1 VQRDVLAAIVP
12 ALRRI
17 AGKQIHHSPL
27 RGRISKVLQDS
38 KLCPLSL
45 CCSPELP
52 MLAQTSERL
61 AQYELVVGM
70 EVHAQLLT
78 RSKMFCRCRT
88 DYAGAPPNTRV
99 CPVCLGMPGMLPVI
113 NRAAVEATIKSG
125 LALHCTIA
133 DTAVFARKNYTYPD
147 LPKGYQISQFE
158 LPLCEHGRLDIAL
171 PDGTAQTIRIRRAH
185 LEEDTG
191 RSVHEGI
198 FSLVDLNRAGVPLME
213 IVTEADIHS
222 ADAAYAF
229 LTKLRTILRYLGV
242 NSGDMEKGALRCE
255 PNISVRTHAQKAR
268 GEYGTK
274 VEVKNLNSFRS
285 VRAAIDY
292 EFHRQIELIERG
304 GHVTQDNMGWD
315 EVRQVTVLQRSKE
328 SSHDYRY
335 FPEPDLPPLVISR
348 EWVEAIAAT
357 LPELPDAKRARY
369 IDAWGVRPG
378 EADILIAEALVADF
392 FEATVAAY
400 GAAPGQPQRVANWI
414 AGELFRLL
422 YADGDG
428 QDLRQI
434 ATIKVQPAQ
443 LAALIKLVDD
453 KVITP
458 NTAKRVLEEM
468 YATGDDPQAIVSR
481 EGLAMVSDTSVIDDA
496 IGAIFAENPDELGRY
511 RGGEVKLFG
520 FFMGQVMRA
529 TKGKADP
536 NAARQRL
543 QELLDS

>member
-1 VQRDVLAAIVP
+1 M
-12 ALRRI
+12 
-17 AGKQIHHSPL
+17 
-27 RGRISKVLQDS
+27 
-38 KLCPLSL
+38 
-45 CCSPELP
+45 LP
-52 MLAQTSERL
+52 NSAVTKSSEQST
-61 AQYELVVGM
+61 QYELVVGM

-78 RSKMFCRCRT
+78 RSKMFCGCAT

-99 CPVCLGMPGMLPVI
+99 CPVCLGLPGSLPVI
-113 NRAAVEATIKSG
+113 NQAAVEATIKTG
-125 LALHCTIA
+125 LALNCEIA
-133 DTAVFARKNYTYPD
+133 ETAVFARKNYTYPD

-158 LPLCEHGRLDIAL
+158 LPLCEHGYLDIEL
-171 PDGTAQTIRIRRAH
+171 PDGSSQRIRIRRAH

-198 FSLVDLNRAGVPLME
+198 FSLVDLNRAGVPLLE

-255 PNISVRTHAQKAR
+255 PNISVRTLAQKER

-292 EFHRQIELIERG
+292 EYHRQIELIEQG
-304 GHVTQDNMGWD
+304 GQVEQVNMGWD
-315 EVRQVTVLQRSKE
+315 EVRERTVLQRSKE

-335 FPEPDLPPLVISR
+335 FPDPDLPPLVVQR
-348 EWVEAIAAT
+348 VWVDEIRAT
-357 LPELPDAKRARY
+357 LPELPDAKRTRY
-369 IDAWGVRPG
+369 IEQWGLRPV
-378 EADILIAEALVADF
+378 EADTLTSEALVAQF
-392 FEATVAAY
+392 YEETVAAY
-400 GAAPGQPQRVANWI
+400 GEADGRPQRAANWVT
-414 AGELFRLL
+414 GELFRLI
-422 YADGDG
+422 YAGGEG

-434 ATIKVQPAQ
+434 ADSKVQPTQ
-443 LAALIKLVDD
+443 LAALLKLVDD
-453 KVITP
+453 KVINA
-458 NTAKRVLEEM
+458 NTGKRVLETM
-468 YATGDDPQAIVSR
+468 YATGDDPQAIVER
-481 EGLAMVSDTSVIDDA
+481 EGLAMVSDTSVIDEA
-496 IGAIFAENPDELGRY
+496 IQAILADNPDELARY
-511 RGGEVKLFG
+511 RDGETKLFG

-543 QELLDS
+543 QELLDA

>member
-1 VQRDVLAAIVP
+1 MLA
-12 ALRRI
+12 L
-17 AGKQIHHSPL
+17 
-27 RGRISKVLQDS
+27 
-38 KLCPLSL
+38 
-45 CCSPELP
+45 SPEH
-52 MLAQTSERL
+52 L

-78 RSKMFCRCRT
+78 RSKMFCRCAT

-113 NRAAVEATIKSG
+113 NRAAVEATIKTG
-125 LALHCTIA
+125 LALNCEIA
-133 DTAVFARKNYTYPD
+133 ETAVFARKNYTYPD

-158 LPLCEHGRLDIAL
+158 LPLCEHGYLDIEL
-171 PDGTAQTIRIRRAH
+171 PDGTAQRIRIRRAH

-198 FSLVDLNRAGVPLME
+198 FSLIDLNRAGVPLME

-255 PNISVRTHAQKAR
+255 PNISVRTLEQKAR

-274 VEVKNLNSFRS
+274 VEVKNLNSLRS
-285 VRAAIDY
+285 VRAAIAF
-292 EFHRQIELIERG
+292 EMQRQIDLIERG
-304 GHVTQDNMGWD
+304 GKVEQVNMGWD
-315 EVRQVTVLQRSKE
+315 EDRQVTVLQRSKE

-335 FPEPDLPPLVISR
+335 FPEPDLPPLAVDQAWAERIR
-348 EWVEAIAAT
+348 AT
-357 LPELPDAKRARY
+357 LPELPEAKRARY
-369 IDAWGVRPG
+369 IEQWGLRPV
-378 EADILIAEALVADF
+378 EADVMIAEALVAHY
-392 FEATVAAY
+392 FEAAVTAY
-400 GAAPGQPQRVANWI
+400 GDGPGRPQRVANWI
-414 AGELFRLL
+414 SGELFRLL
-422 YADGDG
+422 YADGEG

-434 ATIKVQPAQ
+434 AGVKVQPGQ
-443 LAALIKLVDD
+443 LAALLKLVDD
-453 KVITP
+453 KTINP
-458 NTAKRVLEEM
+458 NTGKKVLEIL
-468 YATGDDPQAIVSR
+468 YNTGDDPATIVQR

-496 IGAIFAENPDELGRY
+496 IQAIFAENPGEFARY
-511 RGGEVKLFG
+511 RGGETKLFG

-536 NAARQRL
+536 NAARARL
-543 QELLDS
+543 QELLDGA

>member
-1 VQRDVLAAIVP
+1 MST
-12 ALRRI
+12 AL
-17 AGKQIHHSPL
+17 Q
-27 RGRISKVLQDS
+27 
-38 KLCPLSL
+38 
-45 CCSPELP
+45 
-52 MLAQTSERL
+52 ERTT
-61 AQYELVVGM
+61 QYELVVGM

-78 RSKMFCRCRT
+78 RSKMFCRCAT

-99 CPVCLGMPGMLPVI
+99 CPTCLGMPGALPVA
-113 NRAAVEATIKSG
+113 NRAAVEATIKTG
-125 LALHCTIA
+125 IALNCTIA
-133 DTAVFARKNYTYPD
+133 PTAVFARKNYTYPD

-158 LPLCEHGRLDIAL
+158 LPLCEHGYLDIEL
-171 PDGTAQTIRIRRAH
+171 PDGSTQRIRIRRAH

-191 RSVHEGI
+191 RSVHEGL

-255 PNISVRTHAQKAR
+255 PNISVRTLEQKAR

-285 VRAAIDY
+285 VRAAIAY
-292 EFHRQIELIERG
+292 EMQRQIDLIERG
-304 GHVTQDNMGWD
+304 GVVEQVNMGWD
-315 EVRQVTVLQRSKE
+315 EDRQITVLQRSKE

-335 FPEPDLPPLVISR
+335 FPEPDLPPLVVDR
-348 EWVEAIAAT
+348 AWVERIAAT
-357 LPELPDAKRARY
+357 LPELPDAKRTRY
-369 IDAWGVRPG
+369 IEQWGLRPV
-378 EADILIAEALVADF
+378 EAETLIGEALVARY
-392 FEATVAAY
+392 FEETVAAY
-400 GAAPGQPQRVANWI
+400 GAENGRAQRVANWI
-414 AGELFRLL
+414 TGELFRLL
-422 YADGDG
+422 YADGEG

-434 ATIKVQPAQ
+434 ADVKVQPAQ
-443 LAALIKLVDD
+443 LAALLKLVDD
-453 KVITP
+453 KVINQ
-458 NTAKRVLEEM
+458 NTAKKVLEMM
-468 YATGDDPQAIVSR
+468 YAGGEDPHTLVAR

-496 IGAIFAENPDELGRY
+496 ILAILRSNAAELARY
-511 RGGEVKLFG
+511 RAGEEKLFG

-543 QELLDS
+543 QELLEQA

>member
-1 VQRDVLAAIVP
+1 MLA
-12 ALRRI
+12 L
-17 AGKQIHHSPL
+17 K
-27 RGRISKVLQDS
+27 
-38 KLCPLSL
+38 
-45 CCSPELP
+45 PEL
-52 MLAQTSERL
+52 LTR
-61 AQYELVVGM
+61 YELVVGM

-78 RSKMFCRCRT
+78 RSKMFCRCAT

-113 NRAAVEATIKSG
+113 NRAAVEATIKTG
-125 LALHCTIA
+125 IALDCEISE
-133 DTAVFARKNYTYPD
+133 TAVFDRKNYTYPD
-147 LPKGYQISQFE
+147 LPKGYQISQFD
-158 LPLCEHGRLDIAL
+158 LPLCQQGRLDIEL
-171 PDGTAQTIRIRRAH
+171 PDGSTQRIRIRRAH

-242 NSGDMEKGALRCE
+242 NSGDMEKGAMRCE
-255 PNISVRTHAQKAR
+255 PNISVRTLEQRDR

-285 VRAAIDY
+285 VKSAIDY
-292 EFHRQIELIERG
+292 ELHRQIELIERG
-304 GHVTQDNMGWD
+304 GKVEQVNMGWD
-315 EVRQVTVLQRSKE
+315 EVRQCTVLQRSKE

-335 FPEPDLPPLVISR
+335 FPEPDLPPLFITR
-348 EWVEAIAAT
+348 EWVEEIRAT
-357 LPELPDAKRARY
+357 LPELPEAKRARY
-369 IDAWGVRPG
+369 TTLWGLRPI
-378 EADILIAEALVADF
+378 EADTLISEALVATF
-392 FEATVAAY
+392 FEATIAAY
-400 GAAPGQPQRVANWI
+400 GDAPGQPQRIANWI

-434 ATIKVQPAQ
+434 ASVKVRPEQ
-443 LAALIKLVDD
+443 LAALLRLVDE
-453 KVITP
+453 KVVNP
-458 NTAKRVLEEM
+458 NTGKKVLEIM
-468 YATGDDPQAIVSR
+468 YATGDDPQRIVAR
-481 EGLAMVSDTSVIDDA
+481 EGLAMVSDTSVIDEA
-496 IGAIFAENPDELGRY
+496 IAAIFAANASELERY

-536 NAARQRL
+536 DAARQRL